1 MSPHP
6 FALVAL
12 SLPGVTAK
20 AILDTQVFRVRQ
32 TTFATLGWP
41 EPGWAVIKLSLG
53 DQKRLLAQS
62 SALAAEPGPRGKQG
76 VTLMR
81 LDAASEAL
89 VAETL
94 RAAWSR
100 LDGGRRRAAAQLVG
114 GAALSR

>member
-6 FALVAL
+6 FALMAL

-20 AILDTQVFRVRQ
+20 AILETQVFRVRQ

-41 EPGWAVIKLSLG
+41 QAGWAVIKLSLS
-53 DQKRLLAQS
+53 DQNRLLAQS
-62 SALAAEPGPRGKQG
+62 RALVAEPGPRGKQG

-81 LDAASEAL
+81 LEAASEAL
-89 VAETL
+89 VAEAL

-100 LDGGRRRAAAQLVG
+100 LDGARGRTAGPPVRG
-114 GAALSR
+114 TSLSA